1 MGIKATSILFSNEF
15 RAEKVDFLKAL
26 VGDKVTIE
34 IEIDVEETIVS
45 SVDNP
50 IIYRNNDGY
59 TGSTATEGWIT
70 DAANRFSNVKIGDV
84 LRRWDYIL
92 NLFSATHTVLDK
104 LDDGSLF
111 IDNTSGG
118 NNVVLS
124 SAAFSIATPIT
135 SVKYKWNFIENEEA
149 SNFNSLVDGT
159 IQQAEIQTKL
169 ASDLTQSLMTM
180 LGSKCYQTGSILI
193 EGLGIDSTT
202 FYRSNYKIT
211 HETIVTP
218 FMLTSQFEDL
228 VSGINAGYFQ
238 NENCLKA
245 IFDFEASYNY
255 SDPNR
260 IQTEE
265 VTEVVGNTGGYN
277 ENFNT
282 GIQRYLVD
290 SVVIKDASL
299 AVIPNVELTTN
310 DQTIEIV
317 IKNTVNSPFSN
328 NNTKFTLNFCKA
340 PADQVEYQVNG
351 KTLDQNFLFDRAL
364 QTVGSAA
371 VNGDEYGTS
380 RQVFKNITAAFISTS
395 EIKITAT
402 IDFSTAIVTELS
414 ALNTAQ
420 YMIFVSTQNH
430 TLTTLLSDRETLLV
444 DIGEFFVNN
453 SDPTMI
459 VFDTLKLMRH
469 PESDVDTEGSDTIS
483 VFPGDEV
490 TAYSRFYIDKN
501 GRLTDTIVL
510 TNLYARFKAKN
521 TSTLD
526 EFTLEDFSFQM
537 DNLEVISGNQNVDFS
552 VNKIYH
558 IPSTEIRKKIKI
570 KRREDLDN
578 SNKYYYEV
586 YFPIIIRW
594 EYWEKLTGV
603 NDAFYNTSEPNN
615 GRNHKWQRYDT
626 FANWNLYYEL
636 EIDATKNGS
645 GLTYM
650 SEKSI
655 EMHDYDTNPDWAV
668 TIKSYKHSNNSL
680 LYDGVTMRNFLLG
693 YDVVR
698 IESEFVKTT
707 NIPNINKI
715 KVVIDIERFELG
727 GISERRRLSSMY
739 ALGDDDT
746 WLYSVDGSNKVKLTL
761 TAPDTVLAE
770 CLIDQT
776 KLDLTNKKYTV
787 RARVYELVEPTLKAF
802 QDGALFNFQDG
813 NPYAF
818 QS

>member
-34 IEIDVEETIVS
+34 IEIDVETIAVGS
-45 SVDNP
+45 TDTPFIFNAH
-50 IIYRNNDGY
+50 DGY
-59 TGSTATEGWIT
+59 TDNKWLVSQNWNAFTDFRIGDTILYFNKADSTTGNFTIT
-70 DAANRFSNVKIGDV
+70 DKLSDAEIQ
-84 LRRWDYIL
+84 L
-92 NLFSATHTVLDK
+92 N
-104 LDDGSLF
+104 
-111 IDNTSGG
+111 
-118 NNVVLS
+118 NN
-124 SAAFSIATPIT
+124 FGATPDDTIYGNCIF
-135 SVKYKWNFIENEEA
+135 SVTVPINSLKYKWNFIENEEA
-149 SNFNSLVDGT
+149 ANFKSYVDAT
-159 IQQAEIQTKL
+159 EQQAEIQTKL
-169 ASDLTQSLMTM
+169 ASDLTQTAMTM

-193 EGLGIDSTT
+193 EGDGITT
-202 FYRSNYKIT
+202 TPYYKSSYKIT

-238 NENCLKA
+238 DDNCLKA

-260 IQTEE
+260 IQNEE
-265 VTEVVGNTGGYN
+265 VTEVIGNTGGYN

-282 GIQRYLVD
+282 GLQRYLVD
-290 SVVIKDASL
+290 SVIIKDASL

-310 DQTIEIV
+310 DQTIEII
-317 IKNTVNSPFSN
+317 IKNTTNSPFSDL
-328 NNTKFTLNFCKA
+328 NTKFTLNFCKA
-340 PADQVEYQVNG
+340 PADQVEYQGNG

-371 VNGDEYGTS
+371 VNGDQFGTA
-380 RQVFKNITAAFISTS
+380 RQVFKNITGTFISIS

-402 IDFSTAIVTELS
+402 IDLSSDIVTALS
-414 ALNTAQ
+414 ALNEAR

-430 TLTTLLSDRETLLV
+430 TLTTLLSDRENLLV
-444 DIGEFFVNN
+444 DIGEFYVNN

-459 VFDTLKLMRH
+459 VFDVLKLMRH
-469 PESDVDTEGSDTIS
+469 PESDVDSEGSASIS

-501 GRLTDTIVL
+501 GRLTDTILL
-510 TNLYARFKAKN
+510 TNLYTRFKIKN

-537 DNLEVISGNQNVDFS
+537 DNLEVISGIQNVDFS

-570 KRREDLDN
+570 KRRADLDN

-586 YFPIIIRW
+586 YFPVIIRW

-626 FANWNLYYEL
+626 FANWNLYYDL

-645 GLTYM
+645 GLTYNN
-650 SEKSI
+650 EQSI
-655 EMHDYDTNPDWAV
+655 EINDYDTNPDWAV
-668 TIKSYKHSNNSL
+668 TIKSYKHSDNSL

-707 NIPNINKI
+707 PIANINKI

-746 WLYSVDGSNKVKLTL
+746 WFYSVDGSGKVKLTL

-776 KLDLTNKKYTV
+776 KLDLTNKKFTV
-787 RARVYELVEPTLKAF
+787 RARVYELTTPTLKAF
-802 QDGALFNFQDG
+802 QNGNIFAFQD
-813 NPYAF
+813 NTEYAF